1 MEVAP
6 DYFKQVEN
14 VVKNYILVKNVRP
27 YDHGDTLVLQDA
39 TNTKSELLLTITS
52 VDKNSNPAREMTRE
66 IEKPFCC
73 SVTRIKRESVDQF
86 GNYVMWYDYKLD
98 KNKPENRE
106 GIKKMLDYIKNK
118 N

>member
-52 VDKNSNPAREMTRE
+52 VDKNVNGLKS
-66 IEKPFCC
+66 
-73 SVTRIKRESVDQF
+73 
-86 GNYVMWYDYKLD
+86 DYCILSFKF
-98 KNKPENRE
+98 
-106 GIKKMLDYIKNK
+106 IS
-118 N
+118 

>member
-1 MEVAP
+1 MTHLMEVAP

-52 VDKNSNPAREMTRE
+52 VDKNVNGLKS
-66 IEKPFCC
+66 
-73 SVTRIKRESVDQF
+73 
-86 GNYVMWYDYKLD
+86 DYCILSFKL
-98 KNKPENRE
+98 
-106 GIKKMLDYIKNK
+106 IS
-118 N
+118 

>member
-1 MEVAP
+1 MTHLMEVAP

-52 VDKNSNPAREMTRE
+52 VDKNVNGLKS
-66 IEKPFCC
+66 
-73 SVTRIKRESVDQF
+73 
-86 GNYVMWYDYKLD
+86 DYCILSFKF
-98 KNKPENRE
+98 
-106 GIKKMLDYIKNK
+106 IS
-118 N
+118 

>member
-52 VDKNSNPAREMTRE
+52 VDKNVNGLKS
-66 IEKPFCC
+66 
-73 SVTRIKRESVDQF
+73 
-86 GNYVMWYDYKLD
+86 DYCILSFKL
-98 KNKPENRE
+98 
-106 GIKKMLDYIKNK
+106 IS
-118 N
+118 